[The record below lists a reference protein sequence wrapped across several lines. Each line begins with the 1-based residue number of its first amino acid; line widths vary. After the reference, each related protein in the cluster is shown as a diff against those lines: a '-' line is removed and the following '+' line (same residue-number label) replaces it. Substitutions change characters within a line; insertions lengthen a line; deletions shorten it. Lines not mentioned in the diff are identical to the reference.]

1 MVYVSSD
8 SWEFAMPMFNNV
20 SRQRHSSRRES
31 VARGRSAAMVAGL
44 LPALQSSFESQ
55 RDQFDHAALTL
66 PEWRS
71 AEEAV
76 ERAQRAWNAN
86 ASSEEVETLC
96 REAQRRVQ
104 LAVERS
110 FASRI
115 DGESVGELAFVS
127 H

>member
-1 MVYVSSD
+1 
-8 SWEFAMPMFNNV
+8 MPTFSNV
-20 SRQRHSSRRES
+20 SRQHHSSQRDS
-31 VARGRSAAMVAGL
+31 GARGRSAAMVSGL

-55 RDQFDHAALTL
+55 RDQFDHVALTL

-86 ASSEEVETLC
+86 ASSDEVESLC

-110 FASRI
+110 FASSI
-115 DGESVGELAFVS
+115 DGESVGELAVVA